1 MASNPTFTPEEC
13 SRAREIESMA
23 EVPKGKPSPEQKAKM
38 DEQKKTQIQVHSAVL
53 CTVHGLLARLRV
65 ARRI

>member
-38 DEQKKTQIQVHSAVL
+38 DEQKKTQIQVHSAQ
-53 CTVHGLLARLRV
+53 CTGLLAPLRV
-65 ARRI
+65 AQRI